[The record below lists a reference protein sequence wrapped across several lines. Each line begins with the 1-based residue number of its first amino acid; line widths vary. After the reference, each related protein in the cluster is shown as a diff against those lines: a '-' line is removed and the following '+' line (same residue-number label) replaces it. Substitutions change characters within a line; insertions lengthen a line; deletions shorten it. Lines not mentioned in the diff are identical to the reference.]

1 MQYIH
6 DTYGEQVVL
15 IAVHNDDPM
24 AISDYNSIVNRVD
37 GFPSSF
43 INRTMDL
50 YPHPYNFQIYMPQV
64 LASTTLGGISVQ
76 AAWNSEDMKAIKIDT
91 QTKFVYT
98 HDNGN
103 YGIAFVLVEDGLTG
117 TGSSWAQNNYLS
129 GNSDYRDFKFWYES
143 SSRVTGLEFDH
154 VAVGAWNIANGFA
167 NSVNTTI
174 VADEIQDYSYTADI
188 SSKSVIQ
195 DKTKLKVVALLIDK
209 SNGSIINA
217 AQTTIDDYTTGI
229 NDANIDNVVE
239 TARYNLNGHKI
250 NAPQHGVNIIRMSDG
265 SVKKVVVK

>member
-1 MQYIH
+1 
-6 DTYGEQVVL
+6 
-15 IAVHNDDPM
+15 
-24 AISDYNSIVNRVD
+24 
-37 GFPSSF
+37 FPSSF

-91 QTKFVYT
+91 QTKFVYSE
-98 HDNGN
+98 DNGN
-103 YGIAFVLVEDGLTG
+103 YGIAFVLVEDGLKG
-117 TGSSWAQNNYLS
+117 TGSSWSQNNYLS
-129 GNSDYRDFKFWYES
+129 GNSDYMDFKFWYES
-143 SSRVTGLEFDH
+143 PSRVTGLEFDH

-265 SVKKVVVK
+265 SVKKVVIK